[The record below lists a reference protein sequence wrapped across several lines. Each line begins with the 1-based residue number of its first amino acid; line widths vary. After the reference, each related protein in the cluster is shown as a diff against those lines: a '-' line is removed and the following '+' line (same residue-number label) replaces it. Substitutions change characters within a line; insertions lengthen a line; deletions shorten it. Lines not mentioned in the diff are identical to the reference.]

1 MMDFFN
7 TAVQLL
13 KLEKVEIGGI
23 RGKALTSNIYK
34 VYEEFKDLY
43 SVFSLRTYDSLD
55 PKDMGFLEDNEKFNK
70 KISTLDRKLGAIL
83 SRAFDDCI
91 VSDSVFKLLHIF
103 GSLVERPLI
112 AKELDDKMPRLIE
125 MINFELDD
133 AKQTF
138 DKQEVR
144 VSEKGKPLTDRN
156 MPPIAGQLN
165 FALELKHGISNTIL
179 NFKDLSHPI
188 VKGEEAAKI
197 MSKFEDLLK
206 IIDQYEENV
215 YLSWALAAE
224 KKTDAGLRRPLL
236 LRSSKD
242 KTLKVN
248 FGKEIIDILSE
259 VRNLR
264 KDFPERPVPQK
275 AGEIFRRFEDYRKYN
290 NSLEQ
295 LVHLYNYIKLN
306 ILPEELKLIE
316 RELAEIDEELHRA
329 ENELTWKSEN
339 IWDYIEN
346 LRKKV
351 FKLNKRVKK
360 AQVNLV
366 KIEEL
371 IYQWHEVPLFGRV
384 KESSKGEKLLNLAE
398 REEKKNQRYEEIKKC
413 SEEIQELL
421 KENEVLFLIDVSVKR
436 NSRRWRSYLGYV
448 DEIVQHGLLE
458 MVASSIG
465 YLLTETD
472 KDNDIT
478 PLFTVNLELFD
489 PDIIFKPSLDKTIH
503 QNFFETTCSI
513 IDDVFNMVTLV
524 PRIALPQDDPDSFLD
539 IALENEELA
548 EMKKTLISRIESV
561 IDLANAEK
569 DTYM

>member
-1 MMDFFN
+1 M
-7 TAVQLL
+7 
-13 KLEKVEIGGI
+13 I
-23 RGKALTSNIYK
+23 
-34 VYEEFKDLY
+34 
-43 SVFSLRTYDSLD
+43 
-55 PKDMGFLEDNEKFNK
+55 KFNDLQK
-70 KISTLDRKLGAIL
+70 
-83 SRAFDDCI
+83 
-91 VSDSVFKLLHIF
+91 
-103 GSLVERPLI
+103 
-112 AKELDDKMPRLIE
+112 
-125 MINFELDD
+125 
-133 AKQTF
+133 
-138 DKQEVR
+138 
-144 VSEKGKPLTDRN
+144 
-156 MPPIAGQLN
+156 
-165 FALELKHGISNTIL
+165 TIDE
-179 NFKDLSHPI
+179 F
-188 VKGEEAAKI
+188 
-197 MSKFEDLLK
+197 
-206 IIDQYEENV
+206 EENV
-215 YLSWALAAE
+215 YLTWALAAE
-224 KKTDAGLRRPLL
+224 KKTEAGLRRPLL
-236 LRSSKD
+236 IRDSKN

-264 KDFPERPVPQK
+264 KDFPERAVPQK

-295 LVHLYNYIKLN
+295 LVYLYNFIKLN

-316 RELAEIDEELHRA
+316 RELEDIDNELHAA

-339 IWDYIEN
+339 IWDYIDN

-371 IYQWHEVPLFGRV
+371 IYQWHEIPLFGRIQD
-384 KESSKGEKLLNLAE
+384 SSKKDKLLNLAE
-398 REEKKNQRYEEIKKC
+398 REEKKSQRYEEIKKC
-413 SEEIQELL
+413 SDEIQELL
-421 KENEVLFLIDVSVKR
+421 RENEKLFLIDVCVKR

-458 MVASSIG
+458 MVASSVG

-503 QNFFETTCSI
+503 QNFFDTTCSI

-548 EMKKTLISRIESV
+548 DMKKTLITRIETV
-561 IDLANAEK
+561 IDEANTEK
-569 DTYM
+569 ESHM